1 MFLLYSTLYLLF
13 KLKSKYNMTVK
24 TPSNFEY
31 KLSLID
37 ILLLEYIFEK
47 LMCLSIGRNSY
58 LNMLMGVNMNMKIL
72 SL

>member
-1 MFLLYSTLYLLF
+1 
-13 KLKSKYNMTVK
+13 MTVK